1 MTHAESVKG
10 FYDQLAGN
18 YHLIFEDW
26 DASIRRQAAALGAI
40 LERECGP
47 PANVRILDCACGIG
61 TQALGLAKLGF
72 QVTACDLSVVAVE
85 RTHKEA
91 ETRGL
96 SCAGFRG
103 GYAGSN
109 RNPGWRSRRGYLHGQ
124 CSSAS

>member
-47 PANVRILDCACGIG
+47 PA
-61 TQALGLAKLGF
+61 T
-72 QVTACDLSVVAVE
+72 
-85 RTHKEA
+85 
-91 ETRGL
+91 
-96 SCAGFRG
+96 
-103 GYAGSN
+103 
-109 RNPGWRSRRGYLHGQ
+109 
-124 CSSAS
+124 